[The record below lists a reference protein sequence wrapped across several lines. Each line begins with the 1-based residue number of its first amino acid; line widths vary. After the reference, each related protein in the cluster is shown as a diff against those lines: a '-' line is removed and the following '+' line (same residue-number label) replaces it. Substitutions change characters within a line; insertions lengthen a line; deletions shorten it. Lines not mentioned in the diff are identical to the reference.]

1 MFILHNEI
9 GFSIFIILFVFL
21 NYLTVVN
28 IYNVNLYVSIYIVI
42 IDMYML
48 QCNIKMNSFFLR
60 FE

>member
-1 MFILHNEI
+1 MRTA
-9 GFSIFIILFVFL
+9 GYKIFIILFVFL